1 MQALNNYNQSVIV
14 SENNSIQPSSAVVDL
29 DWRGDVVHSLARRI
43 NDGHYLQKIP
53 ADVIFII
60 ENDLWREYKNKD
72 FKCHARHETF
82 ESFVSTRFPQGL
94 GTDLKTLKNLCRDHP
109 KAIDA
114 IDRACKREPGGDQRS
129 EQAKAI
135 IVDNI
140 NIESRPDGTSR
151 EAGLRRLR
159 KDRPD
164 LHEQVLEGKKS
175 VHAACVEA
183 GFRKKLTALEAAK
196 KAVDRLA
203 NADIA
208 ERIEF
213 ARYVVSRLG
222 LE

>member
-1 MQALNNYNQSVIV
+1 MTKAYQHILTRFSHYGDYVL
-14 SENNSIQPSSAVVDL
+14 SSRVRVVWIGL
-29 DWRGDVVHSLARRI
+29 
-43 NDGHYLQKIP
+43 
-53 ADVIFII
+53 
-60 ENDLWREYKNKD
+60 
-72 FKCHARHETF
+72 
-82 ESFVSTRFPQGL
+82 SFVTTRFPQGL
-94 GTDLKTLKNLCRDHP
+94 GTDLKTLKNLCRDYP
-109 KAIDA
+109 KALDA

-183 GFRKKLTALEAAK
+183 E
-196 KAVDRLA
+196 
-203 NADIA
+203 
-208 ERIEF
+208 
-213 ARYVVSRLG
+213 
-222 LE
+222 